1 MIEVKDVV
9 AALIRDGNKFLIC
22 RRPPEKARGLLWEFV
37 GGKVESGETFEEAL
51 KRECFEELS
60 ISVRPLDVF
69 DIREHEYPDVKI
81 RLTLF
86 NAVIESGIITL
97 NEHIDARW
105 ITKDEIPLFD
115 FCPADEEILK
125 KIRAEF

>member
-51 KRECFEELS
+51 KRECLEELS

-69 DIREHEYPDVKI
+69 DIREHEYPDIKI

-86 NAVIESGIITL
+86 NAVIERGIITL

>member
-69 DIREHEYPDVKI
+69 DIREHEYPDIKI

>member
-22 RRPPEKARGLLWEFV
+22 RRPPEKTRGLLWEFV
-37 GGKVESGETFEEAL
+37 GGKVESGETKEEAL

-69 DIREHEYPDVKI
+69 DIREHEYPDIKI
-81 RLTLF
+81 RLTLY
-86 NAVIESGIITL
+86 NAVIERGIITL

>member
-1 MIEVKDVV
+1 MSEVKDVV

-69 DIREHEYPDVKI
+69 DIREHEYPDIKI

-86 NAVIESGIITL
+86 NAVIERGIITL

>member
-1 MIEVKDVV
+1 MSEVKDVV

-69 DIREHEYPDVKI
+69 DIREHEYPDIKI

-97 NEHIDARW
+97 NEHVDARW

>member
-51 KRECFEELS
+51 KRECLEELS

-69 DIREHEYPDVKI
+69 DIREHEYPDIKI
-81 RLTLF
+81 RLTLY
-86 NAVIESGIITL
+86 NAVIERGIITL